1 MTQNRTEGALETDSF
16 SSRPYF
22 KLVYSPAMQTKA
34 NTTFQTFAPPF
45 SPLGMPAAA
54 QSKFVQTLTQNCFL
68 TFQKVPSTVGAEK
81 FRPY

>member
-45 SPLGMPAAA
+45 SPLGIPAAA

-68 TFQKVPSTVGAEK
+68 ACQKVSSTVGTEK